1 MTKAVEPRAGRWAV
15 SLGIHTGTRP
25 HGGSPPP
32 TSGLHRIPWLHGG
45 QAEAQVILQDSALLG
60 APSLAL
66 GPRGT
71 AGAPQQSLWL

>member
-1 MTKAVEPRAGRWAV
+1 MTKAVEPRAGRRAV
-15 SLGIHTGTRP
+15 SLGIHTGPARTEAPRP
-25 HGGSPPP
+25 L

-45 QAEAQVILQDSALLG
+45 QTEAQVILQDSALLR

-71 AGAPQQSLWL
+71 TGAPQQSLWL